1 MERCVYKHIYNFLLE
16 NRIISSNQSGFTPG
30 DSAINQLLY
39 ITNKFGKALD
49 DGKEVRVVFC
59 DVSKAFDRVW
69 HKGLLTKLKSI
80 GIQGPLLS
88 WIENYLLDRKQRVVI
103 NGCCSDW
110 RNVCAGVPQGSILG
124 PLFFIIYI
132 NDIVA
137 DINSS
142 IKLFADDTNLYI
154 IVDDPVDAAET

>member
-1 MERCVYKHIYNFLLE
+1 MERCVYKHIYNFILE
-16 NRIISSNQSGFTPG
+16 NRIISSNQSGFTSG

-39 ITNKFGKALD
+39 ITNEFGKALD
-49 DGKEVRVVFC
+49 VGKEVRVVFC

-80 GIQGPLLS
+80 GIQVLLLS
-88 WIENYLLDRKQRVVI
+88 WIETYSLGRKQRVVI

-110 RNVCAGVPQGSILG
+110 RNGCAGVPQGSILG
-124 PLFFIIYI
+124 PLFFIIDI

-137 DINSS
+137 DKN
-142 IKLFADDTNLYI
+142 KFVN
-154 IVDDPVDAAET
+154 